1 MSSQCANSSAMIFA
15 RLGIVGGEVLDR
27 LVGKNDAP
35 AEGDSGGVALEHFD
49 LVRGVA
55 QLHRNGE
62 VETRRPSA
70 DAGDFHA
77 PRARSLPIFAL
88 TRTHARPPTR

>member
-1 MSSQCANSSAMIFA
+1 MIFA
-15 RLGIVGGEVLDR
+15 DGGSLAVQVLDR
-27 LVGKNDAP
+27 LVGKDDAP
-35 AEGDSGGVALEHFD
+35 AEGDAGRVALEHFD
-49 LVRGVA
+49 LVRGIA
-55 QLHRNGE
+55 QLHRDGE
-62 VETRRPSA
+62 IETRGPAA